1 MNRAALIA
9 ALAAGRITE
18 QQFTAMLDGGAFRLD
33 LAAEQ
38 VTPDPEARTISG
50 VITVYDTMSPDG
62 RQVVSGALTPRE
74 PLKRVKMLRD
84 HDHAQPVGYM
94 TTIDPAASVA
104 SFYVPEGDDGD
115 RALAEAANGLRDG
128 LSVGLTITEYLFD
141 DDYNLFIFA
150 AELNEVSL
158 CAIPAFQDAG
168 VTTVTAALTT
178 PTKELYTMNRAA
190 LAAALAAG
198 TISQTVYDAQLAHL
212 DAVDLAAREAIT
224 PAPPATTPTVQAV
237 APEFA
242 AGPEPVT
249 PARAAV
255 VVREQQ
261 ALSLNE
267 VVRRVSLAAKTGRA
281 GEVALALQDV
291 IPADDAGEAFI
302 LRADWIGE
310 IFRARAI
317 SRPWIDSF
325 GVPGQLTSMTRKGFK
340 IGTRPSISKYAGNKT
355 PITSTG
361 KLTTTP
367 VEYENYRWAGGW
379 DIDRAFYDFGDEAYL
394 TAFWNA
400 AVEDYQVQ
408 SDTEVG
414 DLVLD
419 AAAANTAVYPN
430 LLAGLIGLAGRGRAI
445 KGAAVNRIKMAD
457 DLFDVYANLK
467 QADVPF
473 WLANATTAPLDL
485 TTGDADLAQL
495 HISADSSIPAGN
507 IVAYDTR
514 AAAVLEKSPIQ
525 VQAFDIAK
533 GGIDLGFYSYGA
545 FDLYDERLFLSAS
558 IGAAAPLALPEPDET
573 E

>member
-9 ALAAGRITE
+9 ALAAGRINE
-18 QQFTAMLDGGAFRLD
+18 QQFAAMLDGGSFHLD

-38 VTPDPEARTISG
+38 VTPDAAARTISG

-62 RQVVSGALTPRE
+62 RQVVAGALTPRE

-94 TTIDPAASVA
+94 TAIDPAGSVA
-104 SFYVPEGDDGD
+104 SFYVPEGEDGD
-115 RALAEAANGLRDG
+115 RALAEAENGLRDG

-168 VTTVTAALTT
+168 VTTVTAALAAH
-178 PTKELYTMNRAA
+178 TKELHTMNRAA

-198 TISQTVYDAQLAHL
+198 TISQVVHDAQLAHL
-212 DAVDLAAREAIT
+212 EATELAAREAI
-224 PAPPATTPTVQAV
+224 APPAVPAAAPAV
-237 APEFA
+237 VPAELA
-242 AGPEPVT
+242 AGPVAIPAAPVVT
-249 PARAAV
+249 
-255 VVREQQ
+255 VREQG
-261 ALSLNE
+261 LSLAE
-267 VVRRVSLAAKTGRA
+267 VTRRVSLAAKTGRA

-302 LRADWIGE
+302 MRADWIGE

-325 GVPGQLTSMTRKGFK
+325 GIPGQLTSMTRKGFR

-355 PITSTG
+355 EITSTG

-367 VEYENYRWAGGW
+367 VEYDNYRWAGGW
-379 DIDRAFYDFGDEAYL
+379 DIDRAFYDFGDQAYL

-400 AVEDYQVQ
+400 AVEDYQEQ
-408 SDTEVG
+408 SDTEIG
-414 DLVLD
+414 DHVLD
-419 AAAANTAVYPN
+419 AAAANNVAYAS
-430 LLAGLIGLAGRGRAI
+430 LLPALVGIAGRGRRI
-445 KGAAVNRIKMAD
+445 KGASVNVIKMSE
-457 DLFDVYANLK
+457 DLFDIYANLK
-467 QADVPF
+467 TTEVPF

-485 TTGDADLAQL
+485 TTGDADVAQL
-495 HISADSSIPAGN
+495 HISSEPSIPAGN
-507 IVAYDTR
+507 IVGYDTR
-514 AAAVLEKSPIQ
+514 GAAVLEKSPIQ

-545 FDLYDERLFLSAS
+545 FDLYDERLFLAGSV
-558 IGAAAPLALPEPDET
+558 GGAAPLALTQPDEDD